1 MPPAT
6 PDADPPEAARRGR
19 YIGRVVRTVGLC
31 REHSRIVLRLEDFA
45 PTRPGQFLQVK
56 CRDVDGAP
64 VGEVPEVVH
73 GWPPDLSHSDL
84 LGPTPI
90 LRRPF
95 SLAGRRDVGGGAA
108 EVDLISRDVGPG
120 TAWLARL
127 QVGDPVDVI
136 GPLGNGFELPE
147 PGGISLLVGGGVGI
161 PPMIYLAQAVAA
173 LNDEAGEGERRPTLA
188 FCGAT
193 TLDLLA
199 LTITDDA
206 PAPPP
211 GRTDAAAQ
219 PLYNVAEFSQFDV
232 PAVVSTDDGSYGFAG
247 RVTDTLERYL
257 DAFFA
262 DTWEV
267 GSRRPTVYTCGPE
280 AMMKA
285 VAEVARRRG
294 LACQVAVER
303 AMACG
308 MGTCQ
313 SCVIRQKAGAAES
326 NGRGWN
332 YRLACTHGPVFDA
345 ASLLW

>member
-1 MPPAT
+1 MPS
-6 PDADPPEAARRGR
+6 DAADLPRRGR
-19 YIGRVVRTVGLC
+19 FVGGVIENRVLC
-31 REHSRIVLRLEDFA
+31 REHNRIVLRIDGF
-45 PTRPGQFLQVK
+45 PPSRPGQFLQVK
-56 CRDVDGAP
+56 CRDVDAAP
-64 VGEVPEVVH
+64 LGEVKETVH
-73 GWPPDLSHSDL
+73 GWPPDLSHGDVRE
-84 LGPTPI
+84 PTPV

-120 TAWLARL
+120 TSWIAKLR
-127 QVGDPVDVI
+127 VGDAVDVI
-136 GPLGNGFELPE
+136 GPLGNGFALP
-147 PGGISLLVGGGVGI
+147 PAGGISLLVGGGVGI
-161 PPMIYLAQAVAA
+161 PPMIYLAQGIAA
-173 LNDEAGEGERRPTLA
+173 LDADAAEGERRPTLA

-211 GRTDAAAQ
+211 GRTDDAAQ
-219 PLYNVAEFSQFDV
+219 PLYNVAEFAPYDV

-247 RVTDTLERYL
+247 RVTDALERYL

-262 DTWEV
+262 DAWEV

-294 LACQVAVER
+294 LACRVAVET

-313 SCVIRQKAGAAES
+313 SCVIRQTADPAES
-326 NGRGWN
+326 AGRGWN
-332 YRLACTHGPVFDA
+332 YKLACTHGPVFDA
-345 ASLLW
+345 ATLLW